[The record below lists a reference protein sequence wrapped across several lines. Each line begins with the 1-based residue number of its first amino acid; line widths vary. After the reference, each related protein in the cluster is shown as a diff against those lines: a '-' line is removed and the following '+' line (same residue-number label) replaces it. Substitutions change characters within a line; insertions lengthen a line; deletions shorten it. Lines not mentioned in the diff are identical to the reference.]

1 MTAIRKSAA
10 TALFVAVA
18 ASVLLILIP
27 RFVPSLYWIGWPF
40 QWLFTLC
47 HELGH
52 GVAALVS
59 GGGFEKLVVFADGSG
74 VATTSRDPSSRVQA
88 AFIAAAGPLG
98 PPLVAALLFVLARA
112 PKTAQAALWVLVIFL
127 ATVLLLW
134 VRNPFGIM
142 LVLALAGL
150 LALAARMLS
159 ANAAQTL
166 LCFLAVQLCLATLTR
181 ADYLFTATARTG
193 AGEMASDTAQIAQAL
208 WLPAFVWGAGIAVIS
223 ALVLIGGLALFLSAL
238 RRGPGPGPIHG

>member
-1 MTAIRKSAA
+1 MTATRQGAA
-10 TALFVAVA
+10 TALFAAVA
-18 ASVLLILIP
+18 ASVLLILVP
-27 RFVPSLYWIGWPF
+27 RFVPQLAWIGWPF

-98 PPLVAALLFVLARA
+98 PPLVAALLFVLART
-112 PKTAQAALWVLVIFL
+112 PKTAQAALWVLAVFL
-127 ATVLLLW
+127 AVALLLW
-134 VRNPFGIM
+134 VRNPFGM
-142 LVLALAGL
+142 LLVLVLAAL
-150 LALAARMLS
+150 LALAARVLS
-159 ANAAQTL
+159 ANAAQAL

-181 ADYLFTATARTG
+181 ADYLFTTTARTG

-208 WLPAFVWGAGIAVIS
+208 WLPAFVWGAGIAAVS
-223 ALVLIGGLALFLSAL
+223 ALVLIGGLALFLRYRA
-238 RRGPGPGPIHG
+238 P